1 VDVRTW
7 FGPGQTLLAYN
18 LNNSDGYIALG
29 TSPDT
34 DADLDG
40 VIDVDDNCPLVPNG
54 PLSPDAGGFSQ
65 RDTDGD
71 GVENMCNGDLNNDGD
86 TNTLD
91 LNLYKLAHRT
101 VCGNANYNPN
111 ADFNGDG
118 RINTLDLNIYKG
130 LHRKLPGPSCVVAP

>member
-7 FGPGQTLLAYN
+7 FSPGQTVLAYN
-18 LNNSDGYIALG
+18 LNNSNGFIARG

-34 DADLDG
+34 DADLDR

-91 LNLYKLAHRT
+91 HRT
-101 VCGNANYNPN
+101 VCGNANYNPD
-111 ADFNGDG
+111 ADFNGDC
-118 RINTLDLNIYKG
+118 RINTLDLNIYKD
-130 LHRKLPGPSCVVAP
+130 LHRNLPGPSCVVAP